1 MSNVNELTA
10 LEYKV
15 LRMLREDSRRSAS
28 ELAEG
33 LGVSRATVA
42 KVIRSL
48 R

>member
-15 LRMLREDSRRSAS
+15 LRMLREDSRRSS

-42 KVIRSL
+42 EVIRSL